1 MNSLIGKRKIRIAFA
16 GTIIGVITF
25 LILYG
30 ITPLSVTNDSW
41 ILQGYDELDIL
52 QHYAGWLHFRN
63 SPWTFP
69 LMQAET
75 LAYPTGTIISF
86 TDSIPLVA
94 LVFKLLTNLLPDTFQ
109 YFGIFTLMCYML
121 QGLFAA
127 LLAELFID
135 NEKYIAVAVPFF
147 TFAPILME
155 RAFRHTALGS
165 QWLILAALFLYFGNR
180 DKEKGVSVDIKF
192 TLLTLLSIGI
202 HPYFLPMVYGIYF
215 FYIAERVWRNSF
227 KFRYTV
233 KRAAMLF
240 ISLMVTVAEGYV
252 LGTLGVNEVRRWGY
266 SIYSMNLNALWN
278 PISVGGYKWSL
289 FLAKQNQFSG
299 QYDGF
304 NYVGLGILFAAV
316 RCAIYIISMFNMDKI
331 KLFIKNY
338 IGIIFLSLCFTAF
351 AVTNV
356 ITFNSAAITIPI
368 PEYLLNLCSIFRSSG
383 RLFYPVYYL
392 IILFV
397 IVFIYNNLNIKNSRK
412 MVVISLVLCLQLGD
426 MMPVLLGKHLHF
438 LNEPQ
443 LTIIDDSYLMERIKG
458 KELVVSVLSADD
470 FELVCFAGKNNVAT
484 NRSCA
489 NTGDYSRAFGMGAK
503 EYEKIVNGE
512 FEKDK
517 LYVTT
522 DPLAVAELKD
532 VLASNTDAT
541 LYETGRFLFVIPN

>member
-1 MNSLIGKRKIRIAFA
+1 MNNLIGKRKIKTAFA
-16 GTIIGVITF
+16 GAVIGAIAF

-30 ITPLSVTNDSW
+30 ITPLNVTNDSW

-52 QHYAGWLHFRN
+52 QHYAGWMHFRN

-69 LMQAET
+69 LMKAET
-75 LAYPTGTIISF
+75 LAYPTGTIVSF
-86 TDSIPLVA
+86 TDSIPLMA
-94 LVFKLLTNLLPDTFQ
+94 LVFKLFANILPNTFQ

-127 LLAELFID
+127 LLIELFVD
-135 NEKYIAVAVPFF
+135 DEKYVAVAVPFF

-165 QWLILAALFLYFGNR
+165 QWLILAAMYLYFKNR
-180 DKEKGVSVDIKF
+180 DMENGVTVDIKF

-215 FYIAERVWRNSF
+215 FYIVDRIWRNSF
-227 KFRYTV
+227 EIRYIV
-233 KRAAMLF
+233 KRVVLLI
-240 ISLMVTVAEGYV
+240 ISLVVTVAEGYI
-252 LGTLGVNEVRRWGY
+252 LGTLGVNETRRAGY
-266 SIYSMNLNALWN
+266 SVYSMNLNALWN
-278 PISVGGYKWSL
+278 PTSVGGYKWSL

-304 NYVGLGILFAAV
+304 NYIGLGILFAV
-316 RCAIYIISMFNMDKI
+316 VGCAIYIISMFDMSKI
-331 KLFIKNY
+331 KLFIKKY
-338 IGIIFLSLCFTAF
+338 ISIIFLSLCFTVF

-356 ITFNSAAITIPI
+356 ITFNSVAITIPI
-368 PEYLLNLCSIFRSSG
+368 PEYLVNLCSIFRASG

-392 IILFV
+392 VILFV
-397 IVFIYNNLNIKNSRK
+397 IVFIYNNLKVKNSK
-412 MVVISLVLCLQLGD
+412 KVIIISLILCLQLGD
-426 MMPVLLGKHLHF
+426 MLPVILGKHLHF

-443 LTIIDDSYLMERIKG
+443 HTIIDDSYLQEQIKG
-458 KELVVSVLSADD
+458 KELVVSMLSADD
-470 FELVCFAGKNNVAT
+470 FELVCFAGKNNIAT

-489 NTGDYSRAFGMGAK
+489 NTGDYSYAFSMGAM
-503 EYEKIVNGE
+503 EYEKVVKGE

-532 VLASNTDAT
+532 ILASNTDAT
-541 LYETGRFLFVIPN
+541 LYETGRFLFVVPN